1 MYIALSTIIFF
12 IIIISGILFY
22 ISIKSFYK
30 KKSNAMPVEYLQSMN
45 YLLSD
50 QHDKALDS
58 FMSIVN
64 VSKDTAETHIIL
76 GNMFRIRGEVDRA
89 IKIHQ
94 NLIARP
100 ELNPRIRQEC
110 SLELAKDYLKSG
122 FLDRAEIILLKLSNE
137 VNRPIQVL
145 QYLKEIYE
153 QEKEWGKAIDI
164 SNNIQ
169 SISNE
174 DLSITISHYYCE
186 LAELELTYLEDKSV
200 DKAKKLI
207 KKSLAYNNKS
217 IRALI
222 LLGDISFLRKNY
234 TDALKKY
241 INTYDNY
248 PEESYLIIDKLKNT
262 YIKMNKDGNFF
273 DFLKS
278 ITNVKNPI
286 DVFSN
291 INKSSSVNMSNK
303 EISDLYK
310 NEILNNNINLSQLTE
325 YIDLIQENKIAFDSA
340 SLKNIKT
347 CLENYSKKDSMHEC
361 IKCGF
366 GSKKH
371 FWQCPSC
378 HQWSTIK
385 KNTINNLNSH
395 YVI

>member
-1 MYIALSTIIFF
+1 MYIALSTIIFC

-30 KKSNAMPVEYLQSMN
+30 KKSNAIPVEYLQSMN

-50 QHDKALDS
+50 QHDKALDT
-58 FMSIVN
+58 FMSMVS

-76 GNMFRIRGEVDRA
+76 GNMFRNRGEVDRA

-100 ELNPRIRQEC
+100 ELNPRVRQEC

-122 FLDRAEIILLKLSNE
+122 FLDRAETILIKLANE
-137 VNRPIQVL
+137 IDRPIQVL
-145 QYLKEIYE
+145 KYLKEIYE
-153 QEKEWGKAIDI
+153 QEKEWEKAIEI

-186 LAELELTYLEDKSV
+186 LAELELTYLEDKSI

-241 INTYDNY
+241 IGTYDNY
-248 PEESYLIIDKLKNT
+248 PKESYLVIDKLKNT
-262 YIKMNKDGNFF
+262 YAKMNKDNNFF

-278 ITNVKNPI
+278 ITDVKNPI
-286 DVFSN
+286 DIFSN
-291 INKSSSVNMSNK
+291 INKSSSVNMSNE
-303 EISDLYK
+303 EISNLYN
-310 NEILNNNINLSQLTE
+310 NEILKNNINLSQLSE
-325 YIDLIQENKIAFDSA
+325 YIDLIEKNNIAFDNT
-340 SLKNIKT
+340 SLNNIKI
-347 CLENYSKKDSMHEC
+347 CIEKYSKKESMHEC
-361 IKCGF
+361 IQCGF
-366 GSKKH
+366 GSTKH
-371 FWQCPSC
+371 FWQCPGC

-385 KNTINNLNSH
+385 KNIIKNSNSH

>member
-1 MYIALSTIIFF
+1 M
-12 IIIISGILFY
+12 SGILFY

-30 KKSNAMPVEYLQSMN
+30 TKSNAMPVEYLQSMN

-50 QHDKALDS
+50 QHDKALDA
-58 FMSIVN
+58 FMSMVN

-76 GNMFRIRGEVDRA
+76 GNMFRNRGEVDRA

-100 ELNPRIRQEC
+100 ELNPNVRQEC

-122 FLDRAEIILLKLSNE
+122 FLDRAEIILIKLSNE
-137 VNRPIQVL
+137 IDRPITVL

-153 QEKEWGKAIDI
+153 QEKEWEKAIDI

-234 TDALKKY
+234 ADALKKY

-248 PEESYLIIDKLKNT
+248 PEESYLVIDKLKNT
-262 YIKMNKDGNFF
+262 YTKMHKNGNFF

-278 ITNVKNPI
+278 IANVNNPI
-286 DVFSN
+286 DLFSN

-310 NEILNNNINLSQLTE
+310 NEILNNNINLSQLSE
-325 YIDLIQENKIAFDSA
+325 YIDLIQKNKVAFDNT
-340 SLKNIKT
+340 SLNNIKT
-347 CLENYSKKDSMHEC
+347 CIENYSKNDNMHEC
-361 IKCGF
+361 VQCGF
-366 GSKKH
+366 GSKNH
-371 FWQCPSC
+371 FWKCPSC

-385 KNTINNLNSH
+385 KNKVNNSNSH